1 MNVRRQLA
9 LSLLLV
15 GMLLETGCQKKT
27 AQTVPPHGQA
37 PTIAVVLPPKIPEVP
52 TPTPPPPHKQEQ
64 PELPAPKEKTQA
76 HHGHSKRTPPQTPA
90 NQPAADSAP
99 GNQTPAGSGG
109 PSTAVPSGGST
120 VAAAKPPASPAGEGN
135 VDVAI
140 APQVSNAQANQQKET
155 AVQMLDATEKNLK
168 ALKPDL
174 SKDQQA
180 MVNQINSYIAQ
191 SKKALSD
198 NDFERAANLATKAR
212 LLSDALVQK

>member
-9 LSLLLV
+9 LSLLLL
-15 GMLLETGCQKKT
+15 GMLLESGCQKKT
-27 AQTVPPHGQA
+27 AHTVPPRGQA
-37 PTIAVVLPPKIPEVP
+37 PTIAVALPPKIPEVP
-52 TPTPPPPHKQEQ
+52 TPTLPPTPKQEQ
-64 PELPAPKEKTQA
+64 PELPAPKEKTPPR
-76 HHGHSKRTPPQTPA
+76 HGHPKRTPPQNAA
-90 NQPAADSAP
+90 NQPAAESA
-99 GNQTPAGSGG
+99 GQTPAANGGSSNAAPG
-109 PSTAVPSGGST
+109 AGST
-120 VAAAKPPASPAGEGN
+120 VASAKPPANPAEGT

-155 AVQMLDATEKNLK
+155 TVQMLDATEKNLK

-174 SKDQQA
+174 TKDQQA
-180 MVNQINSYIAQ
+180 MVNQINSYVAQ